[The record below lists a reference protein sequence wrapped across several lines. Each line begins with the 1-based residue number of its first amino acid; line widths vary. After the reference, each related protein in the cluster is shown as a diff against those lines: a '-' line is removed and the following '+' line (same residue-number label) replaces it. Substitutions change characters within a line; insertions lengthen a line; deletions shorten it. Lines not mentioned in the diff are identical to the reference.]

1 MEIMSLKP
9 SFARKLNHRG
19 LSPMHIAVEKGQQE
33 MALRLL
39 EVEKDVVRVR
49 GKNGETVFTTFA
61 GRPKSPTS
69 IASKEGLLSGS
80 DEQTGRRRNTAL
92 HVAATKNQPQ
102 DNVNSLK
109 YKWGKRIVKYDT
121 KASSVIFHDMDNI
134 SGDDRNALLVI
145 LGLLL
150 TATFQS
156 AFSPPGGLYQGELD
170 ASLQGTSMMNRYSF
184 LYFYIPAYIVFI
196 VTFFLILGLLEPYPQ
211 G

>member
-1 MEIMSLKP
+1 MLSNSPSLGDIRPPSGGPLNRTPSLRAPLTRFDKVEFIETPLHIAAEKGCIGFAMEIMSLKP

-102 DNVNSLK
+102 EGSKTTCISERLKNRWLRVVNVKVN
-109 YKWGKRIVKYDT
+109 RM
-121 KASSVIFHDMDNI
+121 KAGHVH
-134 SGDDRNALLVI
+134 LLGVPRV
-145 LGLLL
+145 
-150 TATFQS
+150 A
-156 AFSPPGGLYQGELD
+156 
-170 ASLQGTSMMNRYSF
+170 M
-184 LYFYIPAYIVFI
+184 YFVSC
-196 VTFFLILGLLEPYPQ
+196 L
-211 G
+211 